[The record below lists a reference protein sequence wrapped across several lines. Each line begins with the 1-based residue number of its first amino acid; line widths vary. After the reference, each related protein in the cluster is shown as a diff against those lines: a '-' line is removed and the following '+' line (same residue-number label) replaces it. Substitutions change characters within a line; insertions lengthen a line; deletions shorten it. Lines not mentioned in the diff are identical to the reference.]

1 MEDNK
6 ITIPY
11 EEFKSL
17 LNDSY
22 RLKEIKNDFMHHL
35 STSRLSTCYDNCLVF
50 DDVNFDIGYIYK
62 NYFYFNYCERL
73 NYLNAK
79 KAQEENKDE

>member
-22 RLKEIKNDFMHHL
+22 RLKEIKNDFMYHL
-35 STSRLSTCYDNCLVF
+35 STSRLSSYDNHLAF
-50 DDVNFDIGYIYK
+50 DETNFNVEYFYK
-62 NYFYFNYCERL
+62 KYFYFNYCERL

-79 KAQEENKDE
+79 KSQEENKDE